1 MRVARVWSA
10 VAVAVLVAAACG
22 GGGGGGLPPGGG
34 QGVVAGRVFV
44 DEGVRAFGFL
54 GQQPPAKGTGQLGQP
69 RRRYVPDEV
78 VVKLRSFVRARELEP
93 LHRQLGARVAREEP
107 ALSAQ
112 LVKLPGNVSVEQA
125 VEAYRKSPLVVY
137 AEPNYYVYAEQLVR
151 TPNDE
156 LFPVQWHYPMI
167 GLPQAWATTVGSPVL
182 VAVLDTGVRF
192 DHPDLLGVFTQGYDF
207 FDDDPDATD
216 PGCPLDP
223 ADASHGTHV
232 AGTIAA
238 LTNNRT
244 GVAGVAWG
252 GVAGVRILPVRVL
265 GNTAEDCGTGSNFVV
280 AQGIRF
286 SADRGAKV
294 INLSLSGPSPAQIL
308 QEAVDYALSRGATLV
323 ASAGNQD
330 APVGYPAAYP
340 GVIAVSAVGCDRV
353 ITYYSN
359 FGPEVWVAA
368 PGGNVRVVCGDPN
381 TRLVWSTTWS
391 PAAGNTYMGFQG
403 TSMAAPH
410 VAGVAAL
417 LVARGFT
424 TPQAIRDRIA
434 QTADDL
440 GVPGRDAFY
449 GYGLVNAARAV
460 GAENTALTLRV
471 FTASAAPG
479 SVQRLSSMVRVLE
492 NGQFQIPDSATGMVS
507 VVGWQDFNG
516 NGRIDAGDVYGRADG
531 ILVQPG
537 SPAVGVQVRLQLY
550 TGAPVSVSS
559 AP

>member
-1 MRVARVWSA
+1 MQGARAWVLLTLAVFVAT
-10 VAVAVLVAAACG
+10 ACG

-34 QGVVAGRVFV
+34 QGVVSGRVFV
-44 DEGVRAFGFL
+44 DEGVRVFGLL
-54 GQQPPAKGTGQLGQP
+54 GEPPPPKGAAAPP
-69 RRRYVPDEV
+69 RARYVPDEV
-78 VVKLRSFVRARELEP
+78 VIKVRTFARAGELQP
-93 LHRQLGARVAREEP
+93 VHRQLGARVVREEP

-112 LVKLPGNVSVEQA
+112 LVKLPADVSVEQA
-125 VEAYRKSPLVVY
+125 IEAYRKSPLVAY
-137 AEPNYYVYAEQLVR
+137 AEPNYYVYAQQLVR

-167 GLPQAWATTVGSPVL
+167 GLPQAWATTVGAPVL

-207 FDDDPDATD
+207 FDDDPDPTD

-223 ADASHGTHV
+223 NDASHGTHV

-238 LTNNRT
+238 LTNNRI

-252 GVAGVRILPVRVL
+252 GAAGVRIIPVRVL
-265 GNTAEDCGTGSNFVV
+265 GNRGQNCGVGSNFMV
-280 AQGIRF
+280 AAGIRF
-286 SADRGAKV
+286 AADRGAKV
-294 INLSLSGPSPAQIL
+294 INLSLGGPSPAQIL
-308 QEAVDYALSRGATLV
+308 EEAVAYALSRGVTLV
-323 ASAGNQD
+323 AAAGNED

-340 GVIAVSAVGCDRV
+340 GVIAVSAVGCNRV

-359 FGPEVWVAA
+359 FGPEIWVAA
-368 PGGNVRVVCGDPN
+368 PGGNVRAVCGDPN
-381 TRLVWSTTWS
+381 TRWVWSTAWS
-391 PAAGNTYMGFQG
+391 PAAGNTYLGFQG
-403 TSMAAPH
+403 TSMATPH

-417 LVARGFT
+417 LAARGFT
-424 TPQAIRDRIA
+424 TPQAIRERLA

-440 GVPGRDAFY
+440 GLPGRDNLY

-460 GAENTALTLRV
+460 GAEHTALTLRV

-492 NGQFQIPDSATGMVS
+492 NGQFQISDSATGMVS

-516 NGRIDAGDVYGRADG
+516 NGRIDAGDVYGRVDG
-531 ILVQPG
+531 ISVQPG
-537 SPAVGVQVRLQLY
+537 FPTVGIQLRLQLY
-550 TGAPVSVSS
+550 TGAPISVTR